1 MQSCNVPRWHNESW
15 SNIKIISWI
24 HLEFS
29 VIIKYSFANVF
40 ISRINAF
47 LKVSETLFKV
57 SKAFAKKLKCYETGL
72 IILNF
77 LKPVNISFKHIKH
90 V

>member
-1 MQSCNVPRWHNESW
+1 MYHVDTMKVEVTKN
-15 SNIKIISWI
+15 ISWI
-24 HLEFS
+24 HLGFS

-40 ISRINAF
+40 KSRINAF
-47 LKVSETLFKV
+47 LKVSKTLFKV
-57 SKAFAKKLKCYETGL
+57 SKPFAKKLKCYETGL

-77 LKPVNISFKHIKH
+77 LKHVNISFKHIKH

>member
-1 MQSCNVPRWHNESW
+1 MYHVDAMKVEVTKN
-15 SNIKIISWI
+15 ISWI
-24 HLEFS
+24 HLGFS

-47 LKVSETLFKV
+47 LKVFQTLFKV

-77 LKPVNISFKHIKH
+77 LKPKNISFKHIKH